1 MTSDE
6 ARQVVEGAVVGSTN
20 RNVKAWCRSQSEAVQ
35 LEFEWF
41 IEKFSLKP
49 QKTGHALNSSIFS
62 DQTNEENRWY
72 LQIFPGGWKPADTGF
87 ISLFLIMKQPKP
99 KTVSYKFTL
108 MNSKEKILLV
118 DGPHT
123 VEFNPSVVFK
133 GEEKSMSLQYL
144 FKEEN
149 NFLPDD
155 LLRIKCE
162 LAYET
167 KLTTFSGFYPP
178 EQLILSHQ
186 TGTLT
191 ENFSQ
196 LFNSKSLSDVTIDIQ
211 GQTFEA
217 HKLVLSARSPVFLAM
232 FQTDLTEKKT
242 NTLKICDIET
252 DVFSEVLRFI
262 YTDEVEQLDEMAS
275 ELLSAAD
282 KYMLPLLKAK
292 CEVSLSRNITVETC
306 GNLLLLA
313 HLHSSLELKKKVLNF
328 IRCHSVDVVETTDW
342 QELLQSADSK
352 LLRDISVAMM
362 MTRPSINTQPST

>member
-1 MTSDE
+1 MSDE
-6 ARQVVEGAVVGSTN
+6 TKKVVEGPVVGSTN
-20 RNVKAWCRSQSEAVQ
+20 RNIKAWCRSQSEAVQ

-41 IEKFSLKP
+41 IEKYSLKP

-62 DQTNEENRWY
+62 DQTEEDNRWY

-133 GEEKSMSLQYL
+133 GEEKALSLQNL
-144 FKEEN
+144 LKEEN

-167 KLTTFSGFYPP
+167 KLTTFSGVYPP
-178 EQLILSHQ
+178 EQLALSNE
-186 TGTLT
+186 TGTMT
-191 ENFSQ
+191 ENFNQ
-196 LFNSKSLSDVTIDIQ
+196 LLNSKSLSDVIIDIQ

-217 HKLVLSARSPVFLAM
+217 HKLVLAARSPVFLAM
-232 FQTDLTEKKT
+232 FQTNLTEKQT
-242 NTLKICDIET
+242 NTLTICDIEADT
-252 DVFSEVLRFI
+252 FSEVLRFI
-262 YTDEVEQLDEMAS
+262 YTDQVEQLDEMAS
-275 ELLSAAD
+275 KLLSAAD

-292 CEVSLSRNITVETC
+292 CEVSLSRNISVETS
-306 GNLLLLA
+306 GNLLILA
-313 HLHSSLELKKKVLNF
+313 HRHSSLELKKKVLNF
-328 IRCHSVDVVETTDW
+328 IRCHSDEVVETTGW
-342 QELLQSADSK
+342 QELLQLADPQ

-362 MTRPSINTQPST
+362 MNIPSTNSLSP